1 MEQQTDLQ
9 ANELTNTE
17 LELPIDNLNQGESE
31 ASDISL
37 TTLVDQKKVANTLIN
52 DLGALKRFSEKLN
65 LEESSK
71 LVQEVIERIQQASFS
86 IAIVGEFKRG
96 KSTLINALLGQEIL
110 PSDILPCSATLN
122 RVTYGVQPRLQLV
135 FHDGREKEV
144 GINQLSNYVTK
155 LTPESEEVAADIKE
169 AIVYYPIRQ
178 DNVDIIDTPGLNDDA
193 SMTNVTLSVLPK
205 VDAAVMVMMAPAV
218 FSAYERDF
226 LENKLMMNDLGR
238 VIFVV
243 NAIDRCSRPGDKE
256 RLLDNA
262 VSRLQKYIFERAAEK
277 FGEDSPEYKEYV
289 KKIGKPKVFGISA
302 EQALFAKLE
311 GNESGVD
318 ESGFARFNSAL
329 EEFLTTGRG
338 AVQLQVGANRAVAS
352 GKQILSTITIRENG
366 LTMKQADFDAAYE
379 KSLAEIADLR
389 KQKKEEMELINKATN
404 NVRYNVKPLVNQL
417 PDELKQAA
425 ERTIDEMEISK
436 GEVKRTKV
444 ISERLGKAVSNS
456 VQNAGQRVAD
466 KIQTEIQEGLRHEI
480 DRLQDFSD
488 AVNKTLNQI
497 EMNFLSVDANADR
510 KVSGG
515 GEAIAA
521 AVSVFT
527 GFGGIWSGYKKAG
540 VKGAA
545 VGAAGS
551 LATAFGGGM
560 IVGLLS
566 LPFTWPAL
574 LAIGVTSIFT
584 GGWLAEAIFEG
595 DRIETFKSN
604 YKEAVFKE
612 IDKQLSLNP
621 ISQKVETQIFQ
632 TFESLKES
640 INQEVEASLDSTQEN
655 LTQISR
661 DRERN
666 ITLNATELSEL
677 KNLRMETERIIGNAQ
692 RLSDELIEIMSV

>member
-1 MEQQTDLQ
+1 MQPQKNPEINSTTKSSTLPETNQMPEE
-9 ANELTNTE
+9 NEHPT
-17 LELPIDNLNQGESE
+17 
-31 ASDISL
+31 ISL
-37 TTLVDQKKVANTLIN
+37 TTLVDQKKVANTLLN
-52 DLGALKRFSEKLN
+52 DLGALNRFSQKLK
-65 LEESSK
+65 LEEPGK
-71 LVQEVIERIQQASFS
+71 LIQEVIDRIQQAAFS

-122 RVTYGVQPRLQLV
+122 RVTYGVQPRLQLK
-135 FHDGREKEV
+135 FRDGQEKEV
-144 GINQLSNYVTK
+144 GINQLTNYVTK
-155 LTPESEEVAADIKE
+155 LTPESEEAAAEVEE
-169 AIVYYPIRQ
+169 AIVYYPIRH
-178 DNVDIIDTPGLNDDA
+178 DNVDIIDTPGLNDDTN
-193 SMTNVTLSVLPK
+193 MTEVTLSVLPK

-243 NAIDRCSRPGDKE
+243 NAIDRCTRPGDKE

-277 FGEDSPEYKEYV
+277 FGEDSPEYKEYI

-311 GNESGVD
+311 NNDTVVE
-318 ESGFARFNSAL
+318 ESGFAAFNEAL

-338 AVQLQVGANRAVAS
+338 AVQLQVGANRAVAA

-366 LTMKQADFDAAYE
+366 LAMKQADFDAAYE
-379 KSLAEIADLR
+379 KSLAEISALR
-389 KQKKEEMELINKATN
+389 EQKKTEMELINKTTQ

-425 ERTIDEMEISK
+425 ERAIDEAIISK

-444 ISERLGKAVSNS
+444 ISERLAKEVSNS
-456 VQNAGQRVAD
+456 VQNAGQRIAD
-466 KIQTEIQEGLRHEI
+466 KIQTEIQEGLTREI
-480 DRLQDFSD
+480 DRLQGFSD
-488 AVNKTLNQI
+488 LVNKTLSQI
-497 EMNFLSVDANADR
+497 EMNFVSVDASADR

-515 GEAIAA
+515 SEAIAA

-551 LATAFGGGM
+551 VATAFGGG
-560 IVGLLS
+560 IALGLLS
-566 LPFTWPAL
+566 LPFSWPAL

-584 GGWLAEAIFEG
+584 GGWLAEKVFEG
-595 DRIETFKSN
+595 DRIESFKAN
-604 YKEAVFKE
+604 YKEGVLKE
-612 IDKQLSLNP
+612 IDKQLALNP
-621 ISQKVETQIFQ
+621 INQKVETQISQ
-632 TFESLKES
+632 TFESLKQS
-640 INQEVEASLDSTQEN
+640 INQEVEASLDSTQDN

-666 ITLNATELSEL
+666 ITLNAAELSEL

-692 RLSDELIEIMSV
+692 RLSDELVEIMSV